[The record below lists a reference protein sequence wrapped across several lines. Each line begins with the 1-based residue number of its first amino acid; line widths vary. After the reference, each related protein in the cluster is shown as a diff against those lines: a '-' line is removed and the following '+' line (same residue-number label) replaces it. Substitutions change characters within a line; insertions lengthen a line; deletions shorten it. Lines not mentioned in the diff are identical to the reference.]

1 MRSLTEDLRRALR
14 SFGRSPG
21 FTAAAVLSLALG
33 IGAATAL
40 FGVTEALLLRPLPY
54 AHADRLAILWN
65 RSPGLGIPEDWF
77 STAQYA
83 DIRKGVDGFESLAIA
98 IGGNENLT
106 DAGPGGPPERVGVVK
121 VSSSLL
127 PMLGVTPLVGRLFSG
142 EEDVAGSPPRAVLS
156 HALFARRYGS
166 DPRVV
171 GRSIVLN
178 GKPHEVI
185 GVAPRTF
192 SLPREVLPTLNG
204 AERADVLVS
213 LPLGPAADSARGH
226 EDYNLLGKLRS
237 GVSVLEVQSR
247 LDALT
252 ARLRRDHPEV
262 YPPNGGLTFSVV
274 PLRDQVVGGVRRP
287 LLVLLGAAAAVLA
300 ISCVNVANLML
311 SRGVARQG
319 EIAVRAALG
328 ASGRRLVVQLLTE
341 SALLALLGGAAG
353 TAVALL
359 GLRWLRAAGERSVP
373 RLAEIGL
380 DATALLF
387 TLVVSIACGV
397 LFGLVPAR
405 SAFRLD
411 VSGALRHSGRGTA
424 GGHGGGNRLRRLLVV
439 SELALAVAL
448 LVGGGLLARS
458 VMLLSAVRP
467 GFDPKGVLTFE
478 VTTSGD
484 RYEQPEAVRAAYR
497 ELWERLERLPGVSAA
512 GGTSSLPFSGM
523 ASWGPVTVEGRTPPP
538 GERFLN
544 ADQRVVSGRYF
555 EALRIPLRAG
565 RLFDTSDT
573 PDRPRSVIVDE
584 RMAAQLW
591 PGRDAVGR
599 RISLGDLAA
608 TPVWATVVGV
618 VGRVKQDGLDSEP
631 RIALYLA
638 QSQHVGRAMQVVV
651 RTTGDPLAL
660 AGAVEREVRAL
671 DPALPVYRVLTMEK
685 RLESSL
691 SRQRFTMQLLGLF
704 SGVALA
710 LAAIGVYGV
719 VTVLVSQGT
728 REIGVRMALG
738 ATPGAILGLVV
749 RHGLALTT
757 VGVGIGLVLSL
768 ALGRVMRSLLFG
780 IGPADPWTLGPV
792 ALLMGAVALV
802 ASGVP
807 AWRAARID
815 PIDSLRAE

>member
-1 MRSLTEDLRRALR
+1 MIEDLRHALR
-14 SFGRSPG
+14 SLGRSPG

-33 IGAATAL
+33 TGAATAL
-40 FGVTEALLLRPLPY
+40 FGVTEALLIRPLPY
-54 AHADRLAILWN
+54 ADADRLAILWN
-65 RSPGLGIPEDWF
+65 RSPGLGITEDWF

-83 DIRKGVDGFESLAIA
+83 DIRKEADVFESLAIA

-106 DAGPGGPPERVGVVK
+106 DAGPGGQPERVGVVK

-127 PMLGVTPLVGRLFSG
+127 PMLGVTPLAGRLFAA
-142 EEDVAGSPPRAVLS
+142 EEDAAGSPPRAVLS

-166 DPRVV
+166 DPRMV
-171 GRSIVLN
+171 GRSIVIN
-178 GKPHEVI
+178 GKAHEVI
-185 GVAPRTF
+185 GIAPRSF
-192 SLPREVLPTLNG
+192 ALPREVLPTLNG

-213 LPLGPAADSARGH
+213 LPLGPDADSARGH

-237 GVSVLEVQSR
+237 GVSVREAQAR
-247 LDALT
+247 LDSLT

-287 LLVLLGAAAAVLA
+287 LLILLGAAAAVLA

-328 ASGRRLVVQLLTE
+328 ASGRRLVLQLLTE
-341 SALLALLGGAAG
+341 STLLALLGGMAG
-353 TAVALL
+353 TAVAVL

-373 RLAEIGL
+373 RLGEVGL

-387 TLVVSIACGV
+387 TLLVSIACGV

-405 SAFRLD
+405 SAFRVD
-411 VSGALRHSGRGTA
+411 VSGALRHAGRGTA
-424 GGHGGGNRLRRLLVV
+424 GGHGDGNRLRRLLVV

-458 VMLLSAVRP
+458 VALLSAVPP
-467 GFDPKGVLTFE
+467 GFDPSGVLTFE

-484 RYEQPEAVRAAYR
+484 RYKEPEAVRTAYR
-497 ELWERLERLPGVSAA
+497 ELWERLERLPGVGAA

-573 PDRPRSVIVDE
+573 PDRPKSVIVDE

-591 PGRDAVGR
+591 PGQEAVGK

-638 QSQHVGRAMQVVV
+638 QSQHVGRAMQIVV
-651 RTTGDPLAL
+651 RTAGDPLSL

-671 DPALPVYRVLTMEK
+671 DPALPVYRVLTMER

-704 SGVALA
+704 SGVALT

-738 ATPGAILGLVV
+738 ASPGAILGLVV
-749 RHGLALTT
+749 RHGLALTA
-757 VGVGIGLVLSL
+757 VGVGIGLLLAL

-780 IGPADPWTLGPV
+780 VGSADPWTLGPV
-792 ALLMGAVALV
+792 ALLMGAVALI
-802 ASGVP
+802 ASAVP
-807 AWRAARID
+807 AWRATRID